1 MQCFPRKRSLD
12 MTCRGHSEKLYF
24 DSKRASD
31 AGKISTESRAA
42 VKGAAVRKNEA
53 RWKKGEEREAV
64 KDGEAEFA
72 LLSKSRKV
80 RKREE
85 KNSCDRM
92 HEEKVRSG
100 AGVFHFSDT
109 LWADLTE

>member
-1 MQCFPRKRSLD
+1 M
-12 MTCRGHSEKLYF
+12 
-24 DSKRASD
+24 
-31 AGKISTESRAA
+31 
-42 VKGAAVRKNEA
+42 
-53 RWKKGEEREAV
+53 
-64 KDGEAEFA
+64 
-72 LLSKSRKV
+72 LSKSRKV

-109 LWADLTE
+109 LWADLTEEFKMCREAQASPLHFQAVEEV